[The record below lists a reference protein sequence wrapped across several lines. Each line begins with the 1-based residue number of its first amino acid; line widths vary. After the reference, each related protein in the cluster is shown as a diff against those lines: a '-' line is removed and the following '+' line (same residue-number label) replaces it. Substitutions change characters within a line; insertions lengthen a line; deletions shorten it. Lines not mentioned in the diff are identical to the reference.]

1 MPPKQKMG
9 AGIKEPIVREGYY
22 PRKAN
27 IMMPSVYSTFD
38 RFGDPLHSR
47 YGGQPNMGECRTGAG
62 TWWPDFGPTTRD
74 FSPGGVNHPTEFV
87 FEHEV
92 LPFTAAYNRAR
103 SEPVLKEPPPVQFR
117 HPAPATE
124 ALWKSTNNMPS
135 KPGGRRKCGESGN
148 WRAAMSSGAEGF
160 RHGGR
165 MPIFCKG
172 PLLDNPDFHQ
182 LHPLKRDEDTATIHS
197 SCVKEQL
204 AAGAATGTCP
214 VDALLLSSKTS
225 KSLGLRDSETIR
237 SEMTMNRHKDVPHSA
252 TFSSASRRLT
262 GNAESFQKSFRS
274 SPTAAQANLRSPQS
288 EVGSKSVQFD
298 ADSASSMCSDAFE
311 ERMPNWIARQTV
323 ASRDPG
329 AAGGQAG
336 PTSIRRITLTRT
348 AWHRSERAPIL

>member
-1 MPPKQKMG
+1 MPQKQKMG

-38 RFGDPLHSR
+38 RFGDPIHSR
-47 YGGQPNMGECRTGAG
+47 YGGQPNMGDCRTGAG
-62 TWWPDFGPTTRD
+62 TWWPDFGPTVRD

-92 LPFTAAYNRAR
+92 LPFTAAFNRTQ

-124 ALWKSTNNMPS
+124 ALWKSTDVMPYKS
-135 KPGGRRKCGESGN
+135 AGRRKCGESQN
-148 WRAAMSSGAEGF
+148 WRAAMSSGAEGC

-182 LHPLKRDEDTATIHS
+182 LHPLKRDEEMATIHR

-204 AAGAATGTCP
+204 AAGAATGTSP
-214 VDALLLSSKTS
+214 VDGLLLSSKTS
-225 KSLGLRDSETIR
+225 QSLGMRDSETLRRELTI
-237 SEMTMNRHKDVPHSA
+237 NRHKDVPHSA
-252 TFSSASRRLT
+252 TFSNASRRLT
-262 GNAESFQKSFRS
+262 GNAESFQQNARS
-274 SPTAAQANLRSPQS
+274 SLTFSPTAVQAMVRSPQS
-288 EVGSKSVQFD
+288 QVSPKSVQFD

-311 ERMPNWIARQTV
+311 EKMPNWIARQTV

-348 AWHRSERAPIL
+348 T